1 MKRAHDWT
9 GSASFVEKQRDPG
22 KKEIQFDYDMKG
34 KVSNLDVNL
43 VPSRFLATAEV
54 FTDLDETRLKHVIF
68 YHQKSGGKQLSECG
82 KSISFL

>member
-1 MKRAHDWT
+1 MT
-9 GSASFVEKQRDPG
+9 GREALPLWRN
-22 KKEIQFDYDMKG
+22 KEIRERRKSNSTMIYDMKG